1 MPHAQRSEEG
11 QPFDKLKVDG
21 CGEGGQLTAHPP
33 PDQPAQREHLH
44 HCDGEEV
51 GIERLLAGL
60 VPEQAAP
67 RISPQRPA
75 KEREQQQGRFRDAV
89 LPAPRL
95 RLVHPKRR
103 KGDEVDREEGGGDV
117 GGGEEVGRDVRVTQ
131 VEQVSTSGLFLFG
144 PSSFACNSRTIS

>member
-11 QPFDKLKVDG
+11 QPFDKLRVDG

-33 PDQPAQREHLH
+33 PDQPAQREHLQNR
-44 HCDGEEV
+44 DGEEV

-75 KEREQQQGRFRDAV
+75 EEGEQQQGRF
-89 LPAPRL
+89 LNPPPPRPGL
-95 RLVHPKRR
+95 RLVHPERR
-103 KGDEVDREEGGGDV
+103 KGDEVDREEGDGEV
-117 GGGEEVGRDVRVTQ
+117 GGGEEVGH
-131 VEQVSTSGLFLFG
+131 
-144 PSSFACNSRTIS
+144 